1 MLFSVT
7 PENSGNARSRLE
19 TDIVEPLN
27 DVPGIRPAIGFVT
40 VADNADALAT
50 CDASRV
56 REVLR
61 YFTGSAPKL
70 KLLVRWMP
78 WLPMYPTSRVV
89 FLDNSCCTSNV
100 QRMLY
105 CRSVFGL
112 RNVIPWPRYVLMPLA
127 APGGCVIPLGNGL
140 LSTLLPGSCSWTTP
154 AARRMSSGCCTAAAC
169 SD

>member
-27 DVPGIRPAIGFVT
+27 DVPGIRPAIGFVA

-78 WLPMYPTSRVV
+78 WLPMYPTSRVF
-89 FLDNSCCTSNV
+89 FLDI
-100 QRMLY
+100 R
-105 CRSVFGL
+105 CR
-112 RNVIPWPRYVLMPLA
+112 P
-127 APGGCVIPLGNGL
+127 
-140 LSTLLPGSCSWTTP
+140 STAHRTF
-154 AARRMSSGCCTAAAC
+154 SSRCL
-169 SD
+169 

>member
-27 DVPGIRPAIGFVT
+27 DVAGIRPAIGFV
-40 VADNADALAT
+40 T

-112 RNVIPWPRYVLMPLA
+112 RNV
-127 APGGCVIPLGNGL
+127 
-140 LSTLLPGSCSWTTP
+140 
-154 AARRMSSGCCTAAAC
+154 
-169 SD
+169 